1 MLYNLIEFESLRKK
15 RISFL
20 IMNWLIFL
28 IEVKTL
34 TSKILQNKKLN
45 LQARFLLLRDFCIQ
59 VHSNYLKPISIEFS
73 SLIIGLQAFFMRNVH
88 IWLMIARQE
97 LRPWFVNRFVNT
109 RDFNYDLFMV
119 VFKGKNRDNNRDV
132 IFGL

>member
-1 MLYNLIEFESLRKK
+1 MYIGKIWRIAFYFSIFAELLMLLRMTTVLLYILIEFESLRKK
-15 RISFL
+15 
-20 IMNWLIFL
+20 
-28 IEVKTL
+28 
-34 TSKILQNKKLN
+34 
-45 LQARFLLLRDFCIQ
+45 
-59 VHSNYLKPISIEFS
+59 SNYLKPISIEFS

-119 VFKGKNRDNNRDV
+119 VFKGKNRDYNRDV

>member
-15 RISFL
+15 IISFL
-20 IMNWLIFL
+20 IIYWLIFL
-28 IEVKTL
+28 IEVKTIS
-34 TSKILQNKKLN
+34 SKRQNKKLN

-119 VFKGKNRDNNRDV
+119 VFKGKNRDYNRDV